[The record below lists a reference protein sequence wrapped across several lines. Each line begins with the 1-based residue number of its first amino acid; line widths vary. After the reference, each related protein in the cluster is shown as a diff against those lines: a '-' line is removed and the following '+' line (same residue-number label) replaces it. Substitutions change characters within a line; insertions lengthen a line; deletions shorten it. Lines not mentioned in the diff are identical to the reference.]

1 MEYALNI
8 EPIAKIAAPHSRHWR
23 RARGKSRTVC
33 LLAALTATE
42 TLFLLQVLFHA
53 LVVPPEPPQHR
64 RATLAQDSGVVVT
77 QRVTLAPEPNAA
89 VIVISGV
96 AGLLYWRCRKKIEH
110 STGDGKSALHPSN
123 TAIAAA

>member
-8 EPIAKIAAPHSRHWR
+8 EPIAKIAPPHSRHWR

-42 TLFLLQVLFHA
+42 TLFLLQVLLHA
-53 LVVPPEPPQHR
+53 LAIPPEQPPHR
-64 RATLAQDSGVVVT
+64 RATLAQDSGVVLT
-77 QRVTLAPEPNAA
+77 QRVTLAPEPSTAA
-89 VIVISGV
+89 IVSSGV
-96 AGLLYWRCRKKIEH
+96 AGLLYWRCRKKNDPQRDDLQATI
-110 STGDGKSALHPSN
+110 HPSN